1 MTNDNL
7 YRTIGNIEQALKNLD
22 SKVTAM
28 AADVKKYSNQPAIC
42 DKLFVHKESSRD
54 LATKGY
60 VKIWCMVILGLLT
73 LLIVSPDLVKEA
85 LERLVKVMF

>member
-7 YRTIGNIEQALKNLD
+7 YRTIGNIEEGLKNLD
-22 SKVTAM
+22 TKVSSI
-28 AADVKKYSNQPAIC
+28 AADVKTMCQQPIIC
-42 DKLFVHKESSRD
+42 EKKFVLREESKE
-54 LATKGY
+54 LATKGF
-60 VKIWCMVILGLLT
+60 VRLWCMVILALLG